1 MKSSTDKEAL
11 LLLTHL
17 IEFVYRLL
25 WGDLFT
31 LPVGGGIG
39 ISPMVVL
46 LFTAGIWFTL
56 RTRLLPVRL
65 FRDMIAAVCEKN
77 QNKEGLSSF
86 QTLVV
91 STATRVGMGNLVG
104 VVAEVGENWATV
116 RTLVDSD
123 TEMGGQLARTGG
135 AAILEGD
142 FALMGE
148 GRLKLTYLPENS
160 ELIAGDLVT
169 TSGRG
174 GVYPAGLVAGHVE
187 EVRTDASGMTRY
199 AVIAPETDLDG
210 LQQVFVIT
218 DFTVNE

>member
-39 ISPMVVL
+39 ISLMVVL

-86 QTLVV
+86 QTL
-91 STATRVGMGNLVG
+91 S
-104 VVAEVGENWATV
+104 
-116 RTLVDSD
+116 
-123 TEMGGQLARTGG
+123 
-135 AAILEGD
+135 
-142 FALMGE
+142 
-148 GRLKLTYLPENS
+148 
-160 ELIAGDLVT
+160 LI
-169 TSGRG
+169 
-174 GVYPAGLVAGHVE
+174 H
-187 EVRTDASGMTRY
+187 
-199 AVIAPETDLDG
+199 I
-210 LQQVFVIT
+210 
-218 DFTVNE
+218 

>member
-1 MKSSTDKEAL
+1 MKSSTNKEAL

-104 VVAEVGENWATV
+104 VVGALPPLLSSPRWPRNTASPT
-116 RTLVDSD
+116 RST
-123 TEMGGQLARTGG
+123 AAG
-135 AAILEGD
+135 AAARPTTCTHWLSVG
-142 FALMGE
+142 AA
-148 GRLKLTYLPENS
+148 KNS
-160 ELIAGDLVT
+160 G
-169 TSGRG
+169 
-174 GVYPAGLVAGHVE
+174 
-187 EVRTDASGMTRY
+187 TRSRRRCLRCR
-199 AVIAPETDLDG
+199 A
-210 LQQVFVIT
+210 
-218 DFTVNE
+218 

>member
-39 ISPMVVL
+39 ISLMVVL

-91 STATRVGMGNLVG
+91 STATRVGMGNPVSYTHL
-104 VVAEVGENWATV
+104 
-116 RTLVDSD
+116 TLPTTCTHWPSV
-123 TEMGGQLARTGG
+123 G
-135 AAILEGD
+135 AA
-142 FALMGE
+142 
-148 GRLKLTYLPENS
+148 KNS
-160 ELIAGDLVT
+160 G
-169 TSGRG
+169 
-174 GVYPAGLVAGHVE
+174 
-187 EVRTDASGMTRY
+187 TRSRRRCLRCR
-199 AVIAPETDLDG
+199 A
-210 LQQVFVIT
+210 
-218 DFTVNE
+218 